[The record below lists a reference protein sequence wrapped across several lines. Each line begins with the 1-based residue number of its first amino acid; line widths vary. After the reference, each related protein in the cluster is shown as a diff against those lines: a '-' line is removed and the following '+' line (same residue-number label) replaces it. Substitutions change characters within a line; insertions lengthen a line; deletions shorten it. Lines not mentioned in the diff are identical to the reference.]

1 MEEFEQTAVTD
12 DEDTA
17 PADAPDTDEASSL
30 REALLA
36 TEAAARAAVGRL
48 RAALLPSDPDVAPEM
63 VSGDTAVE
71 VESSFA
77 VAREVVN
84 RLREKA
90 RRDAAVAVPAGA
102 PGRVTRTPASALEKI
117 RAGLGRM

>member
-1 MEEFEQTAVTD
+1 MDELEQTGVSD

-17 PADAPDTDEASSL
+17 PADTPAADEASSL

-36 TEAAARAAVGRL
+36 SEAAARDAVGRL
-48 RAALLPSDPDVAPEM
+48 RAALLAADPDVAPEM
-63 VSGDTAVE
+63 VSGETAAE

-77 VAREVVN
+77 VAREVMT

-102 PGRVTRTPASALEKI
+102 PGRATRAPASALEKI